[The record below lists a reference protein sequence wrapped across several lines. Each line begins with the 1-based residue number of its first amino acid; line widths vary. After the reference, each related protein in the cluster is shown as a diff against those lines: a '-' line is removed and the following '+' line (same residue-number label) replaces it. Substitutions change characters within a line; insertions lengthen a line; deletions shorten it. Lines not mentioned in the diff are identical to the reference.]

1 MALGRR
7 RLWIALALS
16 VAAHAWALVGANWY
30 LPENA
35 EPIATN
41 FDARLTAARREPRKV
56 RAARPAPAR
65 APVAAL
71 EPEVVASKTPEPLP
85 ASPPTPAPD
94 APGAVPAVA
103 AAPAETSEPAAAQP
117 PASTFPRRAR
127 LGFKLTLGDR
137 GVLIGNAVQTWQSDG
152 KTYRIES
159 HSTSAGLVA
168 LFKTVK
174 LSQSS
179 EGVLDD
185 GGLKPRL
192 FRTERDGRVTEE
204 ASFNWEAGQLT
215 LKNGDKIRELP
226 LTPGAQDVLSLFYQ
240 SALTWR
246 GDATIATNVAT
257 GKSFNTYQL
266 TLVGEEWLPTRLGR
280 LATVHLKR
288 ITSAGE
294 DGVDIWLGRDLAWL
308 PVRIRFA
315 DRKGDIIDQLV
326 DDIEIDGVRPVLPA
340 ADKGGNEAPAPGLGT
355 S

>member
-16 VAAHAWALVGANWY
+16 VAAHAWALVGANWH
-30 LPENA
+30 LPEHA
-35 EPIATN
+35 EPIATS
-41 FDARLTAARREPRKV
+41 FDARLSAARREPRKV
-56 RAARPAPAR
+56 RAARPAPAL
-65 APVAAL
+65 APIAPIAPLAAL
-71 EPEVVASKTPEPLP
+71 EPEIVASKTPEPAP
-85 ASPPTPAPD
+85 AAPPAHAPD
-94 APGAVPAVA
+94 VVGS
-103 AAPAETSEPAAAQP
+103 APAETPEPATAQP
-117 PASTFPRRAR
+117 PVSTFPRRAR

-137 GVLIGNAVQTWQSDG
+137 GMLIGNAVHTWQSDG

-159 HSTSAGLVA
+159 HSTSAGVVA

-192 FRTERDGRVTEE
+192 FRTERDGKVTEE
-204 ASFNWEAGQLT
+204 ASFNWESGQVT
-215 LKNGDKIRELP
+215 LKNGDKIREVP
-226 LTPGAQDVLSLFYQ
+226 LTPGAQDMLSLFYQ

-294 DGVDIWLGRDLAWL
+294 DAVDIWLGRDLAWL

-340 ADKGGNEAPAPGLGT
+340 ADKGGDEVPAPG
-355 S
+355 